1 MYVLNDSSVVKFVA
15 ESADST
21 SDYAD
26 AELGAV
32 VLVDGNVYL
41 KTEYGL
47 ELLGEDTSEEV
58 TQDSSITT
66 TTTNTKPT
74 SSSLS
79 YNDIISA
86 WNIAGEVVSTGTN
99 FSLENKNYSDYSDS
113 PNTYSTAS
121 NTDTKTSSS
130 TSSSTG
136 TKTSSSTAKGIV
148 PVGTVLSIGGKF
160 YLVIEGG
167 VELIGE
173 GDPIP
178 EGSSGGVSS
187 TTITTITF
195 INIDIKTNTYT
206 YYGGDRAIDNYNYG
220 AVVKLLS
227 DYQGIGL
234 NGYSFYV
241 NSSSGQLEIQDSRDK
256 LIGYSGDD
264 GKIVAYSY
272 VASTGGII
280 DGRKKSASDI
290 SPNAVKVDA
299 AEILIG
305 ADNADN
311 QIYAGNAGSSLWG
324 GNGGSDVLTGGD
336 GYDEFF
342 YAIGSGND
350 VVKNAGSDDIVNLLE
365 VSLEQI
371 SGVDVQANEVTL
383 NFTDGGSLKVEGNAG
398 TGYKLG
404 DVVYTV
410 DQNTGQWSQK

>member
-1 MYVLNDSSVVKFVA
+1 MERVYNMYVLNDSSVVKFVA

-58 TQDSSITT
+58 GDN
-66 TTTNTKPT
+66 TNYNYLSNIDIKPT
-74 SSSLS
+74 NIGIELTNVENNTN
-79 YNDIISA
+79 YNYT
-86 WNIAGEVVSTGTN
+86 NVVG
-99 FSLENKNYSDYSDS
+99 
-113 PNTYSTAS
+113 
-121 NTDTKTSSS
+121 SSS
-130 TSSSTG
+130 TNDTNI
-136 TKTSSSTAKGIV
+136 TTVKNNNNSSSTAKGII

-178 EGSSGGVSS
+178 EGSYGGSS

-195 INIDIKTNTYT
+195 INFDIKNNTYT
-206 YYGGDRAIDNYNYG
+206 YKGGDRTINNYNYG

-383 NFTDGGSLKVEGNAG
+383 NFTDGGSLKVEGNSG

-404 DVVYTV
+404 DAVYTV